1 MHISLAA
8 LSSTANLINGMEEA
22 VIKFII
28 ETVTSSRD
36 VNGNCYHVAAVTRT
50 DTRECFR
57 TDVGGEQ
64 NALFHARRAGLEYNE
79 VYNVQCVIPKKQF
92 KWISKDVKYREPE
105 LEAFFR
111 GEIKGEQS

>member
-36 VNGNCYHVAAVTRT
+36 VNGNRYHIAVVTRT
-50 DTRECFR
+50 DNHECFR
-57 TDVGGEQ
+57 TIVGGDS
-64 NALFHARRAGLEYNE
+64 NAQHYARCAGLEWSE
-79 VYNVQCVIPKKQF
+79 LYNVQRVVSKRTY
-92 KWISKDVKYREPE
+92 KWTSKNVGYREPE

-111 GEIKGEQS
+111 GEIKGE